1 MFGVQ
6 PEKMSAKVAESALL
20 VSLPHISSSA
30 TAKVCKLHQIVVSR
44 GAFNISSQGAINI
57 RNSAKF
63 TDLFPGLKIRMI

>member
-1 MFGVQ
+1 M
-6 PEKMSAKVAESALL
+6 AESALL

-44 GAFNISSQGAINI
+44 GGFNISSQGAINI

-63 TDLFPGLKIRMI
+63 TDFNIPEVENQDDLSVFEALEQ